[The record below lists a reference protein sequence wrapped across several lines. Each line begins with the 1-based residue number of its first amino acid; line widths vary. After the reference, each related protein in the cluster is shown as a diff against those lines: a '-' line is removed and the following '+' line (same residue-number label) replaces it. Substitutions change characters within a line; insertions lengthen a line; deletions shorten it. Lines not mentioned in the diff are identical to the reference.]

1 MGCYLYSGIDYQH
14 KGISINSFG
23 LLAMKHDSHDN
34 LKVLNDFRLYHDQ
47 ALKLSAT
54 YGLIKI
60 KTIHGIG
67 SARD

>member
-1 MGCYLYSGIDYQH
+1 
-14 KGISINSFG
+14 
-23 LLAMKHDSHDN
+23 MKHDSHDN

-60 KTIHGIG
+60 KTNHGIV